1 MPKAA
6 VSVYTTLRSR
16 LGFARRE
23 LEGATVGD
31 LIDALCALKEP
42 EIRKILLDDG
52 GKVRGHFVLTLNSA
66 MLDNASARGVKIS
79 DGDILHIFPPVSGG

>member
-23 LEGATVGD
+23 LEGSTVGGV
-31 LIDALCALKEP
+31 IEALCAVKEP
-42 EIRKILLDDG
+42 DIRNILLDDA
-52 GKVRGHFVLTLNSA
+52 T
-66 MLDNASARGVKIS
+66 ARGVKIS
-79 DGDILHIFPPVSGG
+79 GGDILHIFPPVSGG